1 MRVSNSSMQLTRAA
15 DYGIRVMIHLVA
27 HPDSK
32 RISLPTLAG
41 ATATPESFLS
51 KVLQALTHAGLL
63 LSQRGQAGG
72 FEISERGRHSSMR
85 DVIEAIDG
93 PIRLNLCLGSG
104 DTCPRKDWCVAHP
117 VWVKAQEAMLDVL
130 QRARIQDLA
139 HGSNGMGAQQQGIGH
154 VFSAAAGDTADTCE
168 CAASAILDRDLI
180 GTS

>member
-15 DYGIRVMIHLVA
+15 DYGIRVMIHLVG
-27 HPDSK
+27 HPDHK

-72 FEISERGRHSSMR
+72 FEISERGRQSSMR

-93 PIRLNLCLGSG
+93 PIRLNLCLGS
-104 DTCPRKDWCVAHP
+104 DDACPRRDWCVAHP

-130 QRARIQDLA
+130 ERARIQDLA
-139 HGSNGMGAQQQGIGH
+139 LASNGVAMQLQGTAH
-154 VFSAAAGDTADTCE
+154 AFSATGGGTAETCE
-168 CAASAILDRDLI
+168 CAATTTAD
-180 GTS
+180 